1 MIWKSFFIHLCNSGK
16 FVFKMATKDFFDMV
30 YQVVR
35 LIPKGR
41 VTSYGA
47 IAAYL
52 GAKTSSRVVGYA
64 MNGAHRI
71 KPKVPAHRVVN
82 RNGLLTGKHH
92 FETPYQM
99 QELLEKEKIK
109 VEDDKII
116 DFKKIFWDPMEEL
129 RL

>member
-1 MIWKSFFIHLCNSGK
+1 
-16 FVFKMATKDFFDMV
+16 MAEKDFFQMV

-52 GAKTSSRVVGYA
+52 GAKTSSRLVGYA

-92 FETPYQM
+92 FETPFQM
-99 QELLEKEKIK
+99 QELMEKEKIEVK
-109 VEDDKII
+109 DDKVQ
-116 DFKKIFWDPMEEL
+116 DLKKVYWDPTEEL
-129 RL
+129 KL